1 LTGSK
6 RSNEDF
12 QRMGAATSGP
22 GRGTHGNCDYNL
34 EIHVPQAF
42 AADVLLVSFGAEKP
56 QSWINDRVAF
66 SATAAIAMD
75 RGQFA
80 NVPPEV
86 RQWFEHLRSPAGM
99 LCCSYADGHRTG
111 YDMRQDQYWVPIE
124 GEWYP
129 VPPEAVIKTANP
141 VGEAIVWYQSVSTSE
156 YNMVISTD
164 PKYRIICFVPTDGV

>member
-1 LTGSK
+1 MPPTG
-6 RSNEDF
+6 RSQIRSLITSLVF
-12 QRMGAATSGP
+12 CAVSVTAAT
-22 GRGTHGNCDYNL
+22 
-34 EIHVPQAF
+34 
-42 AADVLLVSFGAEKP
+42 
-56 QSWINDRVAF
+56 
-66 SATAAIAMD
+66 AMD

-141 VGEAIVWYQSVSTSE
+141 VGEAVVWYQLDYNEVSTG
-156 YNMVISTD
+156 
-164 PKYRIICFVPTDGV
+164 PKYRILCFVPSDGV